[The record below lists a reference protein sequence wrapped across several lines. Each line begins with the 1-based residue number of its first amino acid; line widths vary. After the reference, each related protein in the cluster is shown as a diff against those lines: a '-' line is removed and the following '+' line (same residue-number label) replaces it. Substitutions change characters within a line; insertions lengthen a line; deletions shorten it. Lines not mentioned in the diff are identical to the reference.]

1 MRPSLGIVAKA
12 PETLLFESASV
23 GIGRF
28 RCSTEHPLFEDSGP
42 SNAYCFVFPR
52 SHVWI
57 VAAGATPFV
66 AHPGLVTYYNEG
78 QRYARRP
85 SSAAGDDA
93 DWFAVAPDILEDL
106 LATVAPHAIGRGRQ
120 LFRLRWGPSPPGTY
134 LEQRRL
140 VESLQRGDPH
150 DPLSLEEAVL
160 KCLAEVVGEC
170 GAERSMAST
179 TRRQVD
185 LVEQAKALLAGTA
198 GRVQL
203 ADLARRL
210 SVSPFH
216 LCRSFSRIEGRTL
229 SAHHR
234 DVRLRGAL
242 ARVIDGGA
250 DLTQVAL
257 DAGFSSHSHFTS
269 AFRAHF
275 GVTPSAV
282 ARRKVS

>member
-23 GIGRF
+23 AIGRF
-28 RCSTEHPLFEDSGP
+28 RCSTDHPLFEDSGP

-57 VAAGATPFV
+57 VPAGAAPFV
-66 AHPGLVTYYNEG
+66 AHPGVVTYYNEG

-93 DWFAVAPDILEDL
+93 DWFAVAPDILEEL
-106 LATVAPHAIGRGRQ
+106 LASVAPHAIGRGRQ
-120 LFRLRWGPSPPGTY
+120 LFRHRRGPSPPSAY
-134 LEQRRL
+134 LRQRRL
-140 VESLQRGDPH
+140 VESLQRGDPY
-150 DPLSLEEAVL
+150 DPLTLEEAVL
-160 KCLAEVVGEC
+160 TLLAEVV
-170 GAERSMAST
+170 AEPGVGHSMPP
-179 TRRQVD
+179 RRRHVD

-203 ADLARRL
+203 RDLARRL
-210 SVSPFH
+210 SASPFH

-234 DVRLRGAL
+234 DVRLRAAL
-242 ARVIDGGA
+242 TRVMDGGA
-250 DLTQVAL
+250 DLTQVAY
-257 DAGFSSHSHFTS
+257 DDGFSSHSHFTS

-275 GVTPSAV
+275 GLTPSAV
-282 ARRKVS
+282 GRRRVS

>member
-1 MRPSLGIVAKA
+1 MRASLGIVAKP

-28 RCSTEHPLFEDSGP
+28 RCSTGHPLFEDSGP

-57 VAAGATPFV
+57 VAAGAAPFV

-78 QRYARRP
+78 QRYARRA

-93 DWFAVAPDILEDL
+93 DWFAVAPDILEEV

-120 LFRLRWGPSPPGTY
+120 LFRLRRGPSPPGTY

-150 DPLSLEEAVL
+150 DPLGLEEAVL

-170 GAERSMAST
+170 GVERSRAS
-179 TRRQVD
+179 TRRQLE
-185 LVEQAKALLAGTA
+185 LVEQAKELLAGTA

-210 SVSPFH
+210 SASPFH

-269 AFRAHF
+269 AFRVHF
-275 GVTPSAV
+275 GRTPSAV
-282 ARRKVS
+282 ARRRVF

>member
-1 MRPSLGIVAKA
+1 MRASLGIVAKA

-28 RCSTEHPLFEDSGP
+28 RCSVGHPLFEDSGP

-57 VAAGATPFV
+57 VPAGAAPFV
-66 AHPGLVTYYNEG
+66 AHPGLVTYYNQG
-78 QRYARRP
+78 QRYTRRP
-85 SSAAGDDA
+85 SCGAGDDA
-93 DWFAVAPDILEDL
+93 DWFAVAPDILEDVL
-106 LATVAPHAIGRGRQ
+106 TTVAPHAIGRGRQ
-120 LFRLRWGPSPPGTY
+120 LFRHRRGPSPPGTY

-140 VESLQRGDPH
+140 VESLQRGDPQ

-160 KCLAEVVGEC
+160 TLLANVV
-170 GAERSMAST
+170 AERDAEDAMPPS
-179 TRRQVD
+179 RRQVD
-185 LVEQAKALLAGTA
+185 LVEQAKELLAGTA
-198 GRVQL
+198 TRVQL
-203 ADLARRL
+203 GDLARLL
-210 SVSPFH
+210 SASPFH

-229 SAHHR
+229 GAHHR
-234 DVRLRGAL
+234 DVRLRAAL
-242 ARVIDGGA
+242 ARVMDGGA
-250 DLTQVAL
+250 DLTQIAL

-282 ARRKVS
+282 GRRRVS